1 MTLPNKLTM
10 LRILLIPV
18 MIIIWYIPFFR
29 ETMVFSTGNGEF
41 FYGLNL
47 LMLLEFVIFAV
58 ASFTDFLDGKI
69 ARSRNLVTSFG
80 KFADPLADK
89 MLVFTAMTLIMVDC
103 AKAGDW
109 FWNLMPIWAYVI
121 MLIREFMV
129 SGIRMVVASKGT
141 VIPAAKMGKWKTATT
156 MVALI
161 VLFFAHT
168 NIVVAFIG
176 MGLMYVACLLTI
188 ISGVEYFLNSKDVIL
203 ESI

>member
-29 ETMVFSTGNGEF
+29 ETMVFSTGNDEF

-103 AKAGDW
+103 AKDGKW
-109 FWNLMPIWAYVI
+109 YWNLMPIWAYVI